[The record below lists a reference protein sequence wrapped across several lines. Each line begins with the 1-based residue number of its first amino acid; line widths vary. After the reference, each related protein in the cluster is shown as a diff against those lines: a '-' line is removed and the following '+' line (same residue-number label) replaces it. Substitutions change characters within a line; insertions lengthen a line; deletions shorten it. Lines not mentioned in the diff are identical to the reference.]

1 MVCFFFPFFLSIYL
15 ISYFRFSWDL
25 AIFSLRLFIHY
36 TDWFW
41 AGFFVFIM
49 VSCYIPL
56 LIGFLGLVGPVLS
69 WFFSLLFP
77 GSLGGWFYTSFCFFS
92 LSRTGLWLVW
102 GGFRSPVFFF
112 FLFSLWYNFC
122 LHRFFISPT
131 FYSSLTWHC
140 VISSLS
146 ISFLFSSSA
155 WPCAGR

>member
-1 MVCFFFPFFLSIYL
+1 MLFSLPFFLSIYL

-25 AIFSLRLFIHY
+25 AIFPMRLFIHY

-56 LIGFLGLVGPVLS
+56 LIGLVGPVLS
-69 WFFSLLFP
+69 WFFLSYFLAHWAVGSVPHFVSSLCH
-77 GSLGGWFYTSFCFFS
+77 GLGFGWF
-92 LSRTGLWLVW
+92 GAV
-102 GGFRSPVFFF
+102 FRSPVFFFF

-131 FYSSLTWHC
+131 FYSSPTWHC
-140 VISSLS
+140 DIFFVNL
-146 ISFLFSSSA
+146 ISF
-155 WPCAGR
+155 